1 MEFET
6 IPFKQFMRTYDLR
19 GFNARGHIKTI
30 LMSLK
35 EYLSIKLKRKRSNF
49 KTKII

>member
-19 GFNARGHIKTI
+19 GFNARGNIIKTI

-35 EYLSIKLKRKRSNF
+35 RTSVYKARGKMIKF
-49 KTKII
+49 